1 MVENQPPEPD
11 VGDLIGPADDGNAG
25 RSPRQRAKEMQEQA
39 FREVSGFSGHADK
52 ALLLIHNG
60 HPDDEYD
67 LRHQLRHLTERGAK
81 FEGREVKLFPVK
93 SLEEALAVH
102 PSPVE
107 SNFKFVVV
115 SCGDVSLSGDE
126 YRAYRDYCDRLIWI
140 VDAMQPSPPSGL
152 RFDRPIEGSH
162 NQQLFDKIFEEIEED
177 GEGYSES
184 KDDRHAE
191 LSADSI
197 LESSPSSATGLADV
211 SEEELK
217 RLVLPHG
224 VEYAPTDLQPDGLA
238 AIRVLLEARMNGE
251 LLVDALRRWVLDDSA
266 FLGWAELNSSDD
278 QLDLTVGGRDRG
290 AVLRSLG
297 DPLDEEQPLPTGV
310 GQFGRLIGLPH
321 DGSWLGFL
329 ARDPDAGRRELFKVL
344 QMLPLL
350 ERLSPP
356 PQESESPQVEDPE
369 NRFSRLL
376 ATRLRAVERGGPAP
390 GVLLL
395 EHAVDSN
402 RLVDKDLL
410 RGTDWIESSQS
421 GLWVLLDHPAL
432 GAAEALTRRLEE
444 ALPGIR
450 GGGVIGV
457 SAGEVAQECME
468 RCKELLRNSDHLRI
482 VDQMR

>member
-1 MVENQPPEPD
+1 
-11 VGDLIGPADDGNAG
+11 
-25 RSPRQRAKEMQEQA
+25 MQEQA

-238 AIRVLLEARMNGE
+238 AIRVLLEARMNG
-251 LLVDALRRWVLDDSA
+251 
-266 FLGWAELNSSDD
+266 
-278 QLDLTVGGRDRG
+278 
-290 AVLRSLG
+290 
-297 DPLDEEQPLPTGV
+297 GV
-310 GQFGRLIGLPH
+310 
-321 DGSWLGFL
+321 
-329 ARDPDAGRRELFKVL
+329 AGRCAEKMGAR
-344 QMLPLL
+344 
-350 ERLSPP
+350 RLGL
-356 PQESESPQVEDPE
+356 
-369 NRFSRLL
+369 SRL
-376 ATRLRAVERGGPAP
+376 
-390 GVLLL
+390 
-395 EHAVDSN
+395 
-402 RLVDKDLL
+402 
-410 RGTDWIESSQS
+410 
-421 GLWVLLDHPAL
+421 
-432 GAAEALTRRLEE
+432 
-444 ALPGIR
+444 
-450 GGGVIGV
+450 GGV
-457 SAGEVAQECME
+457 EFQ
-468 RCKELLRNSDHLRI
+468 R
-482 VDQMR
+482 